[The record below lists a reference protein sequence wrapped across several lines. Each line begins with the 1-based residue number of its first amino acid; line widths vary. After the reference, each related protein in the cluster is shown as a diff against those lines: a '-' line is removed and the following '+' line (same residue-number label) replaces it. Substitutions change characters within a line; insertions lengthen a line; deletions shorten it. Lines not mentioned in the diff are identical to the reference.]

1 MFIYEII
8 LDNPDGVQ
16 SSLADVEARVNEVD
30 SLLASVD
37 TSSATYSSLTNIKAL
52 MESLASAFASYLAVL
67 SSTNSSGGRVKRALG
82 KYFGSIAKLKFK
94 FNIDE
99 FIIKGAHQRSC
110 EIFF

>member
-1 MFIYEII
+1 MFLYEII

-52 MESLASAFASYLAVL
+52 MESLASAFASYLALL
-67 SSTNSSGGRVKRALG
+67 SSTNPSGGRVKRALG
-82 KYFGSIAKLKFK
+82 KYFLSIVNIILIMCKMHFK
-94 FNIDE
+94 PT
-99 FIIKGAHQRSC
+99 KYK
-110 EIFF
+110 